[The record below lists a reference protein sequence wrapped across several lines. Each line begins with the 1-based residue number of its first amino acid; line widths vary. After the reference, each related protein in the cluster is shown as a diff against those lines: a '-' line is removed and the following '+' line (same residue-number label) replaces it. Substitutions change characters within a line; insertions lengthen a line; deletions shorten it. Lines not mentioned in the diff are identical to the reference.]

1 MDIQLNYTARICR
14 GLNLGI
20 MENRGEVTE
29 EGIIMHP
36 KAQHYVPRFY
46 LRNFANKRKK
56 GYFIFCFDKLTGKTF
71 KPNIKNVANQTA
83 FYDFPSED
91 GKKVSLEEPLQNLE
105 AKSSVAIQSLISDPT
120 YITLLT
126 NKEVFAYFIAV
137 QEIRTLVFRN
147 KLDEYTNAINA
158 KINSSN
164 FKMPLLSEVEKK
176 EYQAG
181 FLIEK
186 VSMLVDV
193 LLNMKWLLVM
203 NKTETPFWTSDNPV
217 FRHNPYRSKF
227 IGTTGLLCKG
237 IQVQLPI
244 TPSLAIAVCDPS
256 EYAHISEQLTTN
268 LSNVQFYNSYQVVA
282 SGRYLFSISDNFD
295 LAHEMIPHSA
305 PLSGEKGNYRISL
318 GHERRT
324 TI

>member
-1 MDIQLNYTARICR
+1 
-14 GLNLGI
+14 
-20 MENRGEVTE
+20 
-29 EGIIMHP
+29 MHP

-56 GYFIFCFDKLTGKTF
+56 GYFICCFDKLTGKTF

-83 FYDFPSED
+83 FYDFSTED
-91 GKKVSLEEPLQNLE
+91 GKKATLEEPLQNLE
-105 AKSSVAIQSLISDPT
+105 TKSAVAIRSLISDPT
-120 YITLLT
+120 HITLLS
-126 NKEVFAYFIAV
+126 NKEVFAYFIAI

-147 KLDEYTNAINA
+147 RLDEYTNAINA

-164 FKMPLLSEVEKK
+164 FEIPLPSENEKK
-176 EYQAG
+176 DFQVG

-186 VSMLVDV
+186 VSILVKV

-237 IQVQLPI
+237 IQVQIPI
-244 TPSLAIAVCDPS
+244 NPSLAIAVCDPS

-282 SGRYLFSISDNFD
+282 SGRYLFSISEDFS
-295 LAHEMIPHSA
+295 LAHEMISEDPELA
-305 PLSGEKGNYRISL
+305 NPERKRMIS
-318 GHERRT
+318 R
-324 TI
+324 